1 VGSTNLASFVL
12 YFLQERFPELEG
24 NAAAGP
30 TAMLVMFVGV
40 AILISSIPAGW
51 LTDKFGRKPLCAFS
65 GVLALIGTV
74 IVIAST
80 GMTMLYIGG
89 LLIGIAIGI
98 FYSAS
103 WSMGTAMVPKAEAG
117 RYLGIQN
124 LAGAG
129 AGAIGAYIG
138 GPIGDT
144 AGFTVLMGI
153 FGLLFLIS
161 TLALFGIKSPKSTGE
176 AAPTE

>member
-1 VGSTNLASFVL
+1 
-12 YFLQERFPELEG
+12 
-24 NAAAGP
+24 
-30 TAMLVMFVGV
+30 V

>member
-1 VGSTNLASFVL
+1 MGDQPAGIPGGVNQPGSFIL

-65 GVLALIGTV
+65 GVLALLGTIV
-74 IVIAST
+74 VIAST

-89 LLIGIAIGI
+89 LMIGIAIGI

-117 RYLGIQN
+117 AISVFRTWPAPA
-124 LAGAG
+124 LARSAH
-129 AGAIGAYIG
+129 
-138 GPIGDT
+138 
-144 AGFTVLMGI
+144 
-153 FGLLFLIS
+153 
-161 TLALFGIKSPKSTGE
+161 TLAARSATRQALLS
-176 AAPTE
+176 

>member
-1 VGSTNLASFVL
+1 
-12 YFLQERFPELEG
+12 
-24 NAAAGP
+24 
-30 TAMLVMFVGV
+30 
-40 AILISSIPAGW
+40 
-51 LTDKFGRKPLCAFS
+51 
-65 GVLALIGTV
+65 
-74 IVIAST
+74 
-80 GMTMLYIGG
+80 MLYIGG
-89 LLIGIAIGI
+89 LMVGIAIGI

-103 WSMGTAMVPKAEAG
+103 WSIGTAMVPKNEAG

-161 TLALFGIKSPKSTGE
+161 TLALFGIKSPKSAE
-176 AAPTE
+176 KENVIA